1 MKISQH
7 KVTNLLLAGVLIN
20 TITLTVIV
28 GFGSEHQT
36 KEAKSEVI
44 EYSASNGNDFSSVR
58 KENNEVNVEPE
69 KKDSML
75 NVDPVSTALEMRLK
89 ELESQKNSKEK
100 SSDLDGSTHTEIVSD
115 ESCYVKNGN
124 FSQPKFAYDNE
135 CNELSE
141 KKKERKIAL
150 ALSKLPDS
158 MLVTFKAEEEKE
170 VLYVVTDYTCP
181 YCQKLDSKIE
191 EFTSAGFTIKYIFY
205 PRAIDYGSQYADKA
219 RMVVD
224 NMTNAFCAEDQ
235 VEGVKYLYENKE
247 APFADCSMTEGR
259 INAPIREHYMLAHLL
274 GVEYTP
280 AVFSSSGKLSYGFRS
295 VSTTLR
301 NLGAK

>member
-7 KVTNLLLAGVLIN
+7 KVTNLLLAGILVN
-20 TITLTVIV
+20 TITLTIAM
-28 GFGSEHQT
+28 GFGGVEKSSEIQ
-36 KEAKSEVI
+36 SEVVTD
-44 EYSASNGNDFSSVR
+44 SASNATKFPSI
-58 KENNEVNVEPE
+58 KEKSNVVEE
-69 KKDSML
+69 KLEQEGYLL
-75 NVDPVSTALEMRLK
+75 NTDPVSTALEMKLK
-89 ELESQKNSKEK
+89 ELESKKRNKDEKASKDTSKVSETA
-100 SSDLDGSTHTEIVSD
+100 SDD
-115 ESCYVKNGN
+115 SCYVKNGN
-124 FSQPKFAYDNE
+124 FSQPKFAYDSE
-135 CNELSE
+135 CNELPE
-141 KKKERKIAL
+141 NKKERKIAL

-158 MLVTFKAEEEKE
+158 MLVTFKAEKEKE

-191 EFTSAGFTIKYIFY
+191 EFTNAGFTVKYIFY

-219 RMVVD
+219 RTVVD

-235 VEGVKYLYENKE
+235 VEGVKYLYDNKE
-247 APFADCSMTEGR
+247 APFADCSMIEGR

-301 NLGAK
+301 DLGAK